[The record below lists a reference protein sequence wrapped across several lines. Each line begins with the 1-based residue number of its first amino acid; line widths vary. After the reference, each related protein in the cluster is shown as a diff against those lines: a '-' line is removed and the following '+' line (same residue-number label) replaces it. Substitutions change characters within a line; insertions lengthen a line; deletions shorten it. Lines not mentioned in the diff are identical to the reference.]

1 MFHIKKMILPPHI
14 LKYQKQLQELNKKNS
29 AVNKNEMNEKIKNKE
44 KDEKNEL
51 KGKNKH
57 SNKFLQTK
65 NNSSINLP
73 PHLKSKEFQIPQN
86 TDNNIQNKIS
96 NKKDPNNKILPISES
111 INPEEKSENSNS
123 KINEESEESSEKI
136 SENETDMNKLEKMK
150 LSKREEKM
158 KENWRIYRKGA
169 GVIWQDES
177 LNEWPENDYRMFIGD
192 LGNEVNDQVLANAFI
207 KYPSFAK
214 AKVIRNKITGKTK
227 GYGFVSVTDVNDYI
241 KIMREMNGKYVG
253 NRPIRI
259 KRSTWKDRSVMYSK
273 SKMPE
278 AVFLKKKKKGE
289 TINLPELTDMK
300 LLKKD
305 PTLGGILEQIK

>member
-1 MFHIKKMILPPHI
+1 MIFPPHI
-14 LKYQKQLQELNKKNS
+14 LKYQKQLQELNKK
-29 AVNKNEMNEKIKNKE
+29 AATANKNDIKE
-44 KDEKNEL
+44 KNNIKDKKEKEI
-51 KGKNKH
+51 KGKNKP
-57 SNKFLQTK
+57 SNKFLQT
-65 NNSSINLP
+65 NNSSLNLP
-73 PHLKSKEFQIPQN
+73 PHLKSKEISLQQN
-86 TDNNIQNKIS
+86 SEKNIQNNINIEK
-96 NKKDPNNKILPISES
+96 NNLPLSES
-111 INPEEKSENSNS
+111 ESEQEEDSEKSFEQ
-123 KINEESEESSEKI
+123 I
-136 SENETDMNKLEKMK
+136 SQSQNETENKK

-158 KENWRIYRKGA
+158 NQNWRIYRKGA

-177 LNEWPENDYRMFIGD
+177 LNDWPENDYRMFIGD

-273 SKMPE
+273 SKVPD
-278 AVFLKKKKKGE
+278 AIFLKKKRNKGE

>member
-1 MFHIKKMILPPHI
+1 
-14 LKYQKQLQELNKKNS
+14 LKYQKQLQELNKKN
-29 AVNKNEMNEKIKNKE
+29 AALNKNENNEKAKNKE
-44 KDEKNEL
+44 KEETKEKKEF

-65 NNSSINLP
+65 NSSINLP
-73 PHLKSKEFQIPQN
+73 PHLKSKEFPNPQN
-86 TDNNIQNKIS
+86 IDNSIQN
-96 NKKDPNNKILPISES
+96 NTNTKKDINSLPLSES
-111 INPEEKSENSNS
+111 VHEDLDENENEEFSENS
-123 KINEESEESSEKI
+123 
-136 SENETDMNKLEKMK
+136 SENQDELINNNQENKK

-253 NRPIRI
+253 NRPIRL
-259 KRSTWKDRSVMYSK
+259 KRSTWKDRSVMYST
-273 SKMPE
+273 SKMAD
-278 AVFLKKKKKGE
+278 AVFIKKKRNKGE
-289 TINLPELTDMK
+289 IINTPEITDMK

-305 PTLGGILEQIK
+305 PTLGGLLNQIK

>member
-1 MFHIKKMILPPHI
+1 MFLPPHI
-14 LKYQKQLQELNKKNS
+14 LKYQKQLQELNKKAS
-29 AVNKNEMNEKIKNKE
+29 SLNKNETNKKINDKENKNEKGKE
-44 KDEKNEL
+44 I

-57 SNKFLQTK
+57 SNKFLQT
-65 NNSSINLP
+65 NNSSSNLP
-73 PHLKSKEFQIPQN
+73 PHIKSKELSISQASDKNLP
-86 TDNNIQNKIS
+86 NNINPVK
-96 NKKDPNNKILPISES
+96 NNLSL
-111 INPEEKSENSNS
+111 
-123 KINEESEESSEKI
+123 EESEQEEEEI
-136 SENETDMNKLEKMK
+136 ENENYNEEMSQSKLSQENKK

-273 SKMPE
+273 SKVQD
-278 AVFLKKKKKGE
+278 AVFLKKKRNKGE

>member
-1 MFHIKKMILPPHI
+1 MILPPHI
-14 LKYQKQLQELNKKNS
+14 LKYQKQLQELNKKS
-29 AVNKNEMNEKIKNKE
+29 SSLNEISSSNQKKIEKEEPKI
-44 KDEKNEL
+44 
-51 KGKNKH
+51 KGKNKP
-57 SNKFLQTK
+57 SNKFIHSK
-65 NNSSINLP
+65 NSSFTNLNQSDIN
-73 PHLKSKEFQIPQN
+73 SKKEPISLSE
-86 TDNNIQNKIS
+86 S
-96 NKKDPNNKILPISES
+96 NKEEEEEDSEDL
-111 INPEEKSENSNS
+111 NENMEEKNVEN
-123 KINEESEESSEKI
+123 K
-136 SENETDMNKLEKMK
+136 K

-177 LNEWPENDYRMFIGD
+177 LNEWPENDYRIFVGD

-253 NRPIRI
+253 NRPIKI

-273 SKMPE
+273 SKMQD
-278 AVFLKKKKKGE
+278 ATFLKKKRNKGE

-305 PTLGGILEQIK
+305 PTLGGILNQIK

>member
-1 MFHIKKMILPPHI
+1 MFLPPHI
-14 LKYQKQLQELNKKNS
+14 LKYQKQLQELNKKASSLNKKETNKKDNDKE
-29 AVNKNEMNEKIKNKE
+29 NKNEKE
-44 KDEKNEL
+44 KEI

-57 SNKFLQTK
+57 SNKFLQT
-65 NNSSINLP
+65 NNSSSNLP
-73 PHLKSKEFQIPQN
+73 PHLKSKELSLPQN
-86 TDNNIQNKIS
+86 SDKNLQNS
-96 NKKDPNNKILPISES
+96 V
-111 INPEEKSENSNS
+111 NPEKNNLSL
-123 KINEESEESSEKI
+123 EESEQEEETEK
-136 SENETDMNKLEKMK
+136 SFQERSQSQLSQENKK

-259 KRSTWKDRSVMYSK
+259 KRSTWKDRSVMFSK
-273 SKMPE
+273 SKVQD
-278 AVFLKKKKKGE
+278 AVFLKKKRNKGE

>member
-1 MFHIKKMILPPHI
+1 MFLPPHI
-14 LKYQKQLQELNKKNS
+14 LKYQKQLQELNKKAS
-29 AVNKNEMNEKIKNKE
+29 SLNKNETNKKINDKENKNEKGKE
-44 KDEKNEL
+44 I

-57 SNKFLQTK
+57 SNKFLQT
-65 NNSSINLP
+65 NNSSSNLP
-73 PHLKSKEFQIPQN
+73 PHLKSKELSLPQN
-86 TDNNIQNKIS
+86 SDKNLQN
-96 NKKDPNNKILPISES
+96 S
-111 INPEEKSENSNS
+111 INPEKNNLSL
-123 KINEESEESSEKI
+123 EESEQEEESEK
-136 SENETDMNKLEKMK
+136 SFQERSQSQLSQENKK

-273 SKMPE
+273 SKVQD
-278 AVFLKKKKKGE
+278 AVFLKKKRNKGE

>member
-1 MFHIKKMILPPHI
+1 MFLPPHI
-14 LKYQKQLQELNKKNS
+14 LKYQKQLQELNKKAS
-29 AVNKNEMNEKIKNKE
+29 FLNKNETNKKINDKENKNEKGKE
-44 KDEKNEL
+44 I

-57 SNKFLQTK
+57 SNKFLQT
-65 NNSSINLP
+65 NNSSSNLP
-73 PHLKSKEFQIPQN
+73 PHLKSKELSLPQN
-86 TDNNIQNKIS
+86 SDKSLQN
-96 NKKDPNNKILPISES
+96 S
-111 INPEEKSENSNS
+111 INPEKNNLSL
-123 KINEESEESSEKI
+123 EESEQEEESEK
-136 SENETDMNKLEKMK
+136 SFQEKSQSQLSQENKK

-259 KRSTWKDRSVMYSK
+259 KRSTWKDRSVMFSK
-273 SKMPE
+273 SKVQD
-278 AVFLKKKKKGE
+278 AVFLKKKRNKGE

>member
-1 MFHIKKMILPPHI
+1 MILPPHI
-14 LKYQKQLQELNKKNS
+14 LKYQKQLQELNKKAS
-29 AVNKNEMNEKIKNKE
+29 SSNKNEINDKSNNKE
-44 KDEKNEL
+44 KNEKEI
-51 KGKNKH
+51 KGKNKP
-57 SNKFLQTK
+57 SNKFLPK
-65 NNSSINLP
+65 NNSSSNLP
-73 PHLKSKEFQIPQN
+73 SHLKSKGVSMAQN
-86 TDNNIQNKIS
+86 SDKNLQNRINNEKS
-96 NKKDPNNKILPISES
+96 NLPLSES
-111 INPEEKSENSNS
+111 ESDPEEDTQKSFEQLSQSQNDPEN
-123 KINEESEESSEKI
+123 K
-136 SENETDMNKLEKMK
+136 K

-259 KRSTWKDRSVMYSK
+259 KRSTWKDRSVMFSK
-273 SKMPE
+273 SKVQD
-278 AVFLKKKKKGE
+278 AVFLKKKRNKGE

>member
-1 MFHIKKMILPPHI
+1 MFLPPHI
-14 LKYQKQLQELNKKNS
+14 LKYQKQLQELNKKASSLNKKETNKKDNDKE
-29 AVNKNEMNEKIKNKE
+29 NKNEKE
-44 KDEKNEL
+44 F

-57 SNKFLQTK
+57 SNKFLQT
-65 NNSSINLP
+65 NNSSSNLP
-73 PHLKSKEFQIPQN
+73 PHLKSKELSLPQN
-86 TDNNIQNKIS
+86 SDKSLQN
-96 NKKDPNNKILPISES
+96 S
-111 INPEEKSENSNS
+111 INPEKNNLSL
-123 KINEESEESSEKI
+123 EESEQEEESEK
-136 SENETDMNKLEKMK
+136 SLQEKSQSQLSQENKK

-259 KRSTWKDRSVMYSK
+259 KRSTWKDRSVMFSK
-273 SKMPE
+273 SKVQD
-278 AVFLKKKKKGE
+278 AVFLKKKRNKGE

>member
-1 MFHIKKMILPPHI
+1 MILPPHI

-29 AVNKNEMNEKIKNKE
+29 AINKNEINEKNKNKE
-44 KDEKNEL
+44 KEEKNEI
-51 KGKNKH
+51 KGKNKP
-57 SNKFLQTK
+57 SNKFLQTNK

-73 PHLKSKEFQIPQN
+73 PHLKTKEFTTPQN
-86 TDNNIQNKIS
+86 SNNTIQNKLIS
-96 NKKDPNNKILPISES
+96 KKDLNNIIPISEP
-111 INPEEKSENSNS
+111 IKEEKIENSNIPEEES
-123 KINEESEESSEKI
+123 ESEESSEKI
-136 SENETDMNKLEKMK
+136 SQSETDMNKLEKMK

>member
-1 MFHIKKMILPPHI
+1 MIIQIHLQIIVHLEIKIQI
-14 LKYQKQLQELNKKNS
+14 LKYQKQLQELNKKS
-29 AVNKNEMNEKIKNKE
+29 SSLNEISSSNQKKIEKEEPKI
-44 KDEKNEL
+44 
-51 KGKNKH
+51 KGKNKP
-57 SNKFLQTK
+57 SNKFIHSK
-65 NNSSINLP
+65 NSSFTNLNQSDIN
-73 PHLKSKEFQIPQN
+73 SKKEPISLSE
-86 TDNNIQNKIS
+86 S
-96 NKKDPNNKILPISES
+96 NKEEEEEDSEDLNK
-111 INPEEKSENSNS
+111 NMEEKNVEN
-123 KINEESEESSEKI
+123 K
-136 SENETDMNKLEKMK
+136 K

-177 LNEWPENDYRMFIGD
+177 LNEWPENDYRIFVGD

-253 NRPIRI
+253 NRPIKI

-273 SKMPE
+273 SKMQD
-278 AVFLKKKKKGE
+278 ATFLKKKRNKGE

-305 PTLGGILEQIK
+305 PTLGGILNQIK

>member
-1 MFHIKKMILPPHI
+1 MFLPPHI
-14 LKYQKQLQELNKKNS
+14 LKYQKQLQELNKKAS
-29 AVNKNEMNEKIKNKE
+29 SLNKNETNKKINDKENKNEKGKE
-44 KDEKNEL
+44 I

-57 SNKFLQTK
+57 SNKFLQT
-65 NNSSINLP
+65 NNSSSNLP
-73 PHLKSKEFQIPQN
+73 PHLKSKELSLLQN
-86 TDNNIQNKIS
+86 SDKNLQNS
-96 NKKDPNNKILPISES
+96 F
-111 INPEEKSENSNS
+111 NPEKNNLSL
-123 KINEESEESSEKI
+123 EESEQEEESEK
-136 SENETDMNKLEKMK
+136 SFQEKSQSQLSQENKK

-259 KRSTWKDRSVMYSK
+259 KRSTWKDRSVMFSK
-273 SKMPE
+273 SKVQD
-278 AVFLKKKKKGE
+278 AVFLKKKRNKGE

>member
-1 MFHIKKMILPPHI
+1 M
-14 LKYQKQLQELNKKNS
+14 
-29 AVNKNEMNEKIKNKE
+29 
-44 KDEKNEL
+44 
-51 KGKNKH
+51 
-57 SNKFLQTK
+57 
-65 NNSSINLP
+65 
-73 PHLKSKEFQIPQN
+73 
-86 TDNNIQNKIS
+86 
-96 NKKDPNNKILPISES
+96 
-111 INPEEKSENSNS
+111 
-123 KINEESEESSEKI
+123 EESEQEEESEK
-136 SENETDMNKLEKMK
+136 SFQEKSQSQLSQENKK

-259 KRSTWKDRSVMYSK
+259 KRSTWKDRSVMFSK
-273 SKMPE
+273 SKVQD
-278 AVFLKKKKKGE
+278 AVFLKKKRNKGE

>member
-1 MFHIKKMILPPHI
+1 MFLPPHI
-14 LKYQKQLQELNKKNS
+14 LKYQKQLQELNKKS
-29 AVNKNEMNEKIKNKE
+29 SLAKKTEPTEKNNQKE
-44 KDEKNEL
+44 KDEKEI
-51 KGKNKH
+51 KGKNKPN
-57 SNKFLQTK
+57 NKFLQSK
-65 NNSSINLP
+65 NSSLNLP
-73 PHLKSKEFQIPQN
+73 PHLKNKEFSISQN
-86 TDNNIQNKIS
+86 TDKTNQDRITN
-96 NKKDPNNKILPISES
+96 NKKDLLSLK
-111 INPEEKSENSNS
+111 
-123 KINEESEESSEKI
+123 ESEEEEDSEKSSETI
-136 SENETDMNKLEKMK
+136 SENQNQIEPENKK

-278 AVFLKKKKKGE
+278 AVFLKKKRNKGE
-289 TINLPELTDMK
+289 HVNLTELTDMK

>member
-1 MFHIKKMILPPHI
+1 MFLPPHI
-14 LKYQKQLQELNKKNS
+14 LKYQKQLQELNKKAS
-29 AVNKNEMNEKIKNKE
+29 SLNKNETNKKINDKENKNEKGKE
-44 KDEKNEL
+44 I

-57 SNKFLQTK
+57 SNKFLQT
-65 NNSSINLP
+65 NNSSSNLP
-73 PHLKSKEFQIPQN
+73 PHLKSKELSLPQN
-86 TDNNIQNKIS
+86 SDKSLQN
-96 NKKDPNNKILPISES
+96 S
-111 INPEEKSENSNS
+111 INPEKNNLSL
-123 KINEESEESSEKI
+123 EESEQEEEEEE
-136 SENETDMNKLEKMK
+136 ENENFNEEMSQSKLSPENKK

-259 KRSTWKDRSVMYSK
+259 KRSTWKDRSVMFSK
-273 SKMPE
+273 SKVQD
-278 AVFLKKKKKGE
+278 AVFLKKKRNKGE

>member
-1 MFHIKKMILPPHI
+1 M
-14 LKYQKQLQELNKKNS
+14 
-29 AVNKNEMNEKIKNKE
+29 
-44 KDEKNEL
+44 
-51 KGKNKH
+51 
-57 SNKFLQTK
+57 
-65 NNSSINLP
+65 
-73 PHLKSKEFQIPQN
+73 
-86 TDNNIQNKIS
+86 
-96 NKKDPNNKILPISES
+96 
-111 INPEEKSENSNS
+111 
-123 KINEESEESSEKI
+123 EESEQEEESEK
-136 SENETDMNKLEKMK
+136 SFQEKSQSQLSQENKK

-214 AKVIRNKITGKTK
+214 AKVIRNKTTGKTK

-253 NRPIRI
+253 NRPIRL
-259 KRSTWKDRSVMYSK
+259 KRSTWKDRSVMYST
-273 SKMPE
+273 SKMAD
-278 AVFLKKKKKGE
+278 AVFIKKKRNKGE
-289 TINLPELTDMK
+289 IINTPEITDMK

-305 PTLGGILEQIK
+305 PTLGGLLNQIK

>member
-1 MFHIKKMILPPHI
+1 MILPPHI
-14 LKYQKQLQELNKKNS
+14 LKYQKQLQELNKKTS
-29 AVNKNEMNEKIKNKE
+29 SSNKNDINEKNKTKEIKE
-44 KDEKNEL
+44 KEI
-51 KGKNKH
+51 KGKNKP
-57 SNKFLQTK
+57 SNKFLQK
-65 NNSSINLP
+65 NNSSVNLP
-73 PHLKSKEFQIPQN
+73 PHLKSKQLSPEQN
-86 TDNNIQNKIS
+86 SEQNLQDKLNEEKNNLS
-96 NKKDPNNKILPISES
+96 LSES
-111 INPEEKSENSNS
+111 EPE
-123 KINEESEESSEKI
+123 EESENSSEKI
-136 SENETDMNKLEKMK
+136 SQAQNDQENKK

-259 KRSTWKDRSVMYSK
+259 KRSTWKDRSVMFSK
-273 SKMPE
+273 SKMQD
-278 AVFLKKKKKGE
+278 AVFLKKKRNKGE

>member
-1 MFHIKKMILPPHI
+1 MFLPPHI
-14 LKYQKQLQELNKKNS
+14 LKYQKQLQELNKKAS
-29 AVNKNEMNEKIKNKE
+29 SLNKNETNKKINDKENKNEKGKE
-44 KDEKNEL
+44 I

-57 SNKFLQTK
+57 SNKFLQT
-65 NNSSINLP
+65 NNSSSNLP
-73 PHLKSKEFQIPQN
+73 PHLKSKELSLPQN
-86 TDNNIQNKIS
+86 SDKSLQN
-96 NKKDPNNKILPISES
+96 S
-111 INPEEKSENSNS
+111 INPEKNNLSL
-123 KINEESEESSEKI
+123 EESEQEEETEK
-136 SENETDMNKLEKMK
+136 SFQERSQSQLSQENKK

-259 KRSTWKDRSVMYSK
+259 KRSTWKDRSVMFSK
-273 SKMPE
+273 SKVQD
-278 AVFLKKKKKGE
+278 AVFLKKKRNKGE

-305 PTLGGILEQIK
+305 PTLGGILEQII

>member
-1 MFHIKKMILPPHI
+1 MFLPPHI
-14 LKYQKQLQELNKKNS
+14 LKYQKQLQELNKKAS
-29 AVNKNEMNEKIKNKE
+29 SLNKNETNKKINDKENKNEKGKE
-44 KDEKNEL
+44 I

-57 SNKFLQTK
+57 SNKFLQT
-65 NNSSINLP
+65 NNSSSNLP
-73 PHLKSKEFQIPQN
+73 PHLKSKELSLPQN
-86 TDNNIQNKIS
+86 SDKNLQNI
-96 NKKDPNNKILPISES
+96 
-111 INPEEKSENSNS
+111 INPEKNNLSL
-123 KINEESEESSEKI
+123 EESEKEEESEKSLQEKSQSQL
-136 SENETDMNKLEKMK
+136 SENKK

-259 KRSTWKDRSVMYSK
+259 KRSTWKYRSVMFSK
-273 SKMPE
+273 SKVQD
-278 AVFLKKKKKGE
+278 AVFLKKKRNKGE

>member
-1 MFHIKKMILPPHI
+1 MILPPHI
-14 LKYQKQLQELNKKNS
+14 LKYQKQLQELNKKN
-29 AVNKNEMNEKIKNKE
+29 AALNKNENNEKAKNKE
-44 KDEKNEL
+44 KEETKEKKEF

-65 NNSSINLP
+65 NSSINLP
-73 PHLKSKEFQIPQN
+73 PHLKSKEFPNPQN
-86 TDNNIQNKIS
+86 IDNSIQN
-96 NKKDPNNKILPISES
+96 NTNTKKDINSLPLSES
-111 INPEEKSENSNS
+111 VHEDLDENENEEYSENS
-123 KINEESEESSEKI
+123 
-136 SENETDMNKLEKMK
+136 SENQDELINNNQENKK

-273 SKMPE
+273 SKMQE
-278 AVFLKKKKKGE
+278 AVFLKKKRNKGE

>member
-1 MFHIKKMILPPHI
+1 MILPPHI
-14 LKYQKQLQELNKKNS
+14 LKYQKQLQELNKKS
-29 AVNKNEMNEKIKNKE
+29 AGINKNEINEKNNKKEKQEKDYKSKNKP
-44 KDEKNEL
+44 
-51 KGKNKH
+51 
-57 SNKFLQTK
+57 SNKFLQK
-65 NNSSINLP
+65 NNSSLNLP
-73 PHLKSKEFQIPQN
+73 PHLKAKEISIPQN
-86 TDNNIQNKIS
+86 SYKNTQNNIDNDK
-96 NKKDPNNKILPISES
+96 NNLPLSES
-111 INPEEKSENSNS
+111 EMESEEESENS
-123 KINEESEESSEKI
+123 SEKNPKTQND
-136 SENETDMNKLEKMK
+136 SQNKK

-177 LNEWPENDYRMFIGD
+177 LNDWPENDYRMFIGD

-273 SKMPE
+273 SKMQD
-278 AVFLKKKKKGE
+278 AVFLKKKRNKGE
-289 TINLPELTDMK
+289 TVNLPELTDMK